1 MSRTVSGARVLITG
15 AAQGL
20 GRLYAERAVAE
31 GAAAVILWDRDS
43 AALAATAAAL
53 VQRAGTA
60 TQIAPYVLD
69 ISDLGAI
76 AQTAQRVRTEIG
88 DPDIVINNAG
98 IARAALFWDHSNG
111 DDTRATMQIN
121 ALAPMYITR
130 EFLPAMLTDASRES
144 RIVNIAS
151 AAGVLSAPQL
161 SVYAAS
167 KAALIAWSDTL
178 RLELETEGYGHV
190 KVTTVCPSYI
200 STGMVAGLHN
210 VPRSTWLMPRLAPA
224 YVVGRVWKSMLAGT
238 PMLVLP
244 WTVGLA
250 RALRGVLPRPV
261 LDALV
266 LGVGP
271 SSARH
276 RP

>member
-1 MSRTVSGARVLITG
+1 MSRTVSGARVLVTG

-20 GRLYAERAVAE
+20 GRLFAERAVIE

-43 AALAATAAAL
+43 AALVATATAL
-53 VQRAGTA
+53 AQRARGA
-60 TQIAPYVLD
+60 TQIASYVVD

-76 AQTAQRVRTEIG
+76 AQTAQRVRTEVG
-88 DPDIVINNAG
+88 DPDVIINNAG

-111 DDTRATMQIN
+111 EDTRATMQIN

-130 EFLPAMLTDASRES
+130 EFLPSMLTDASRES
-144 RIVNIAS
+144 RIVNLAS
-151 AAGVLSAPQL
+151 AAGVQSAPQL

-178 RLELETEGYGHV
+178 RLELVTEGYGHV

-200 STGMVAGLHN
+200 STGMVAALHN
-210 VPRSTWLMPRLAPA
+210 VPRGSWLRPRLAPA
-224 YVVGRVWKSMLAGT
+224 YVVDRVWKAMLAGT
-238 PMLVLP
+238 PTLVLP
-244 WTVGLA
+244 WTVGLS

-261 LDALV
+261 RDRLAL
-266 LGVGP
+266 GRGASP
-271 SSARH
+271 HGTR
-276 RP
+276 